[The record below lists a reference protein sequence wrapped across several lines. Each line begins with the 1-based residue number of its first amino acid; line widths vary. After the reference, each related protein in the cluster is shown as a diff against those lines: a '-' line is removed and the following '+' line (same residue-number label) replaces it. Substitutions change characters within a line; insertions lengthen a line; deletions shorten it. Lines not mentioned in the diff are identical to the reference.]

1 MAEAGGKEPFP
12 TGINHS
18 VMITVRRSEREKRR
32 PDGIERNRWDETL
45 PRRAKNAKSERKKK
59 QPVKDSG
66 HDRAISGF
74 PGGQGKSAERLWQA
88 DKE

>member
-1 MAEAGGKEPFP
+1 
-12 TGINHS
+12 
-18 VMITVRRSEREKRR
+18 MITVRRSEREKRR